1 MCVSLVTCQLD
12 MAVWP
17 GEMLRR
23 DRLSKD
29 EGEQR
34 CVPQHTNAQGQAV
47 GATCA
52 ATVTSQTSV
61 GGNFDYNWDSE
72 DSVTLRTKT
81 SARSR

>member
-1 MCVSLVTCQLD
+1 MRTDADAGRADAGRADAVSTGAALGAGD
-12 MAVWP
+12 AV
-17 GEMLRR
+17 GI
-23 DRLSKD
+23 
-29 EGEQR
+29 GT
-34 CVPQHTNAQGQAV
+34 VV
-47 GATCA
+47 GATCT